1 MGWKKFEPHRRRDG
15 DKQTKSSSTLQQ
27 GTTKPKRRTNP
38 NRRRIMKRDLAR
50 AIRQRNIEE
59 ICWLLLK
66 EELKLVDKG
75 EEPKLGKSTFMK
87 IIDKVASFEQLRAR
101 AAING
106 ETDIVRAETRATM
119 NGKKNLDELVK
130 WANA

>member
-1 MGWKKFEPHRRRDG
+1 
-15 DKQTKSSSTLQQ
+15 
-27 GTTKPKRRTNP
+27 
-38 NRRRIMKRDLAR
+38 MKRDLAR

-106 ETDIVRAETRATM
+106 ETDNARAETRATM
-119 NGKKNLDELVK
+119 NGNKNLEELVK

>member
-1 MGWKKFEPHRRRDG
+1 
-15 DKQTKSSSTLQQ
+15 
-27 GTTKPKRRTNP
+27 
-38 NRRRIMKRDLAR
+38 MKRDLAR

-66 EELKLVDKG
+66 DELKLIDKG

-106 ETDIVRAETRATM
+106 ETDITRAETRATM
-119 NGKKNLDELVK
+119 NGNKNLDELVK